1 MNTPLLVGASSYV
14 DKDYTDLF
22 LPDRLWQT
30 EIDEGNCSL
39 WLSYV
44 LTWTKMRARIS
55 EIATGTSGS
64 MKNISKRVFLN
75 LKIALPTIGEQRK
88 IAEILLSIDKKVT
101 IEQAKLDRLENIK
114 NGLMQVLLTGKVR
127 VKVDE

>member
-1 MNTPLLVGASSYV
+1 
-14 DKDYTDLF
+14 
-22 LPDRLWQT
+22 
-30 EIDEGNCSL
+30 
-39 WLSYV
+39 
-44 LTWTKMRARIS
+44 
-55 EIATGTSGS
+55 